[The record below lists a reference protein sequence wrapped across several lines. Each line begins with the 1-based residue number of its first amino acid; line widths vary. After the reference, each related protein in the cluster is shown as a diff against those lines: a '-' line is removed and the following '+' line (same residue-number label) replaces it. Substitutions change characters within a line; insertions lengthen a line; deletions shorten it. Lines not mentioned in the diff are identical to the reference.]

1 MDLEIKRALKNYLF
15 EFLSDNKRTLFEK
28 NIENRTRHLTVV
40 LEDIYQPHNA
50 SAVLRSSD
58 LFGVQDI
65 HIIENK
71 NQYNINPDVVVG
83 SNKWLNLFQ
92 YNQLENNTLQCI
104 DKLRSEGYIIAA
116 TTPYNKDI
124 NLEDMPVHHKT
135 AFLFGTELTGLSEI
149 ALENSDVFVKIP
161 MYGFTESFNISVSAA
176 LTMYSF
182 SQRMRRN
189 NILWQLTEEEK
200 LDILI
205 QWSKNTIK
213 EVDLIIKR
221 FMDSV

>member
-1 MDLEIKRALKNYLF
+1 MDLEVKRALKNYLF
-15 EFLSDNKRTLFEK
+15 EVLTDNKRDLFEK

-40 LEDIYQPHNA
+40 LEDIFQPHNA
-50 SAVLRSSD
+50 SAVLRSAD
-58 LFGVQDI
+58 LFGVQDV

-83 SNKWLNLFQ
+83 SNKWINLYQ
-92 YNQLENNTLQCI
+92 YNQLENNTLDCI
-104 DKLRSEGYIIAA
+104 KSLREKGYIIAA

-124 NLEDMPVHHKT
+124 NLEEMPVHHKT

-149 ALENSDVFVKIP
+149 ALQHSDVFVKIP

-200 LDILI
+200 IDIQI
-205 QWSKNTIK
+205 QWAKNTIK
-213 EVDLIIKR
+213 EVELIINR
-221 FMDSV
+221 FMDTL